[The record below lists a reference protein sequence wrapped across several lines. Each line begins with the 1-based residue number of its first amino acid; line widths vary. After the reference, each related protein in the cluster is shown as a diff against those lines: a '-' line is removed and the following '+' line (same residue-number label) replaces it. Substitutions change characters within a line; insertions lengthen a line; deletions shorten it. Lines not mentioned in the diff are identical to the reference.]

1 MDRVRQKVLKLNWKN
16 GLVVTISGGIIE
28 IEDDNSISLLK
39 NLDQLLYSAKY
50 KSKKMIECKVG
61 YKTLC
66 RLFFRYTC
74 QGNLHG
80 SFA

>member
-28 IEDDNSISLLK
+28 IEDDNSISLFK

-50 KSKKMIECKVG
+50 KSKNMIE
-61 YKTLC
+61 YKENSC
-66 RLFFRYTC
+66 
-74 QGNLHG
+74 
-80 SFA
+80 